1 MSQKHASDSLL
12 QTASGFRPL
21 LRRAD
26 LFKDKKIR
34 VDDSIS
40 KSRTV
45 QARIV
50 SGSAVLLSGS
60 ALTAVLNFAY
70 NLVVARWL
78 GEIGFAHA
86 TVVYTLLTILSAVTL
101 SFQIVAA
108 KAVAQQTAA
117 EAKAAVYRAFHRA
130 SWVCGLLVAAFLIVF
145 RQGVANYV
153 NLPSPQL
160 ITLLAAAAAFYV
172 PLGSRRGY
180 IQGACSFVDLAANLV
195 LEGAVRLGASMLLML
210 LGYGVPGVVLGNAI
224 AMAVAY
230 AGAQT
235 GVGIRLSPRVPNPLR
250 LSQAMREMSQALVFF
265 AGQVL
270 INNYNIVLVKHFF
283 PASAAGIYSAAAIAG
298 RVIYALSS
306 AVVNSTFPIVA
317 GASDEGRRDLRV
329 IATSLMLV
337 VGIGSTIS
345 LGLFLAPNRIWV
357 RLLGAGFESAG
368 QYHVSHLLALYAITT
383 VVYSL
388 SAVIIS
394 FEMSYK
400 IAHSSWIQFAFCGA
414 LIAGICLY
422 HSTLTGVI
430 LVQLVLLAAMFV
442 FVALPFLIS
451 SLTDPKDLLVAGM
464 GRPIHLIRRVSE
476 DEVIAEFL
484 KSDFHSHTYQKY
496 QETLRQIVAQ
506 PNLEDPVENSKRRTL
521 LFIKHFA
528 LWQEIP
534 AGTKWHE
541 VEVNEADL
549 GDIRVFPRAQW
560 RKLARGNFS
569 VTQVAQAMR
578 TRRDL
583 MDTQFLAK
591 IAAIGD
597 RFAND
602 EARLGAVILIGRDET
617 EPLTVLDGNHRLAA
631 AILRTPS
638 ELGKLRFLCGLS
650 PQMTSCCWYNT
661 NLANLFRYGR
671 NVIVQAIRNPEAG
684 IASLLKDP
692 GPESHELEA

>member
-1 MSQKHASDSLL
+1 M
-12 QTASGFRPL
+12 QT
-21 LRRAD
+21 
-26 LFKDKKIR
+26 R
-34 VDDSIS
+34 VDDSIA

-50 SGSAVLLSGS
+50 SGSAILLSGS
-60 ALTAVLNFAY
+60 GLTAIINFAY

-86 TVVYTLLTILSAVTL
+86 TVVYTLLTILSAITL

-108 KAVAQQTAA
+108 KAVAQQARAA
-117 EAKAAVYRAFHRA
+117 AKAAVYRAFHRG
-130 SWVCGLLVAAFLIVF
+130 SWGCGLLVAAFL
-145 RQGVANYV
+145 VALRRWIASYV
-153 NLPSPQL
+153 NLPSPEL

-180 IQGACSFVDLAANLV
+180 IQGACSFIHLAANLV
-195 LEGAVRLGASMLLML
+195 LEGAVRLGASILLMW
-210 LGYGVPGVVLGNAI
+210 LGYGVPGVILGNAI

-230 AGAQT
+230 LGAYIGS
-235 GVGIRLSPRVPNPLR
+235 GVRRAPRVPNPLR
-250 LSQAMREMSQALVFF
+250 LSCAMREMSQAVVFF

-317 GASDEGRRDLRV
+317 ATSEEARRDLRV
-329 IATSLMLV
+329 IATSLLLV
-337 VGIGSTIS
+337 TAIGSAIS
-345 LGLFLAPNRIWV
+345 MGLFIAPNWIWP
-357 RLLGAGFESAG
+357 RLLGSGFANAA

-400 IAHSSWIQFAFCGA
+400 IAHSSWIQLAFCGV
-414 LIAGICLY
+414 LIAGMCLF
-422 HSTLTGVI
+422 HTSLTEVI
-430 LVQLVLLAAMFV
+430 LVQLFLLAVMFLLV
-442 FVALPFLIS
+442 SLPFLIS
-451 SLTDPKDLLVAGM
+451 SLSDPKELLVAGI
-464 GRPIHLIRRVSE
+464 GRPVNLVRRVTE

-484 KSDFHSHTYQKY
+484 KSDFHCHSYRKY
-496 QETLRQIVAQ
+496 QESLRRIVAQ
-506 PNLEDPVENSKRRTL
+506 PNLEDPIENAKRRAL
-521 LFIKHFA
+521 LMIKHFA

-541 VEVNEADL
+541 VEVNEDCL
-549 GDIRVFPRAQW
+549 KDIRVFPRAHW

-569 VTQVAQAMR
+569 VVDVARAMR
-578 TRRDL
+578 TRRDA

-591 IAAIGD
+591 IAAIGN

-602 EARLGAVILIGRDET
+602 GAGLGSVILIGRDVA

-631 AILRTPS
+631 ALLNTPNR
-638 ELGKLRFLCGLS
+638 LDRLRFLCGLS
-650 PQMTSCCWYNT
+650 PQMTSCCWYST
-661 NLANLFRYGR
+661 NFANLLRYGR
-671 NVIVQAIRNPEAG
+671 NVIVQAIRNPETE
-684 IASLLKDP
+684 IARLLKDP
-692 GPESHELEA
+692 EPESQELEA